1 MTATLRETK
10 AKLSKMVKLA
20 SQGEEVVITVHG
32 KQMAKLVGLPKRA
45 KNLDKKKRIARL
57 ATLRRK
63 YRRRRRT
70 MPSQANHEQDR
81 GGRLCVVVVRA
92 TSGAVKAHG
101 PEPVPIGF

>member
-45 KNLDKKKRIARL
+45 KKLDKKRWLAKLAR
-57 ATLRRK
+57 LRRK
-63 YRRRRRT
+63 YSTGRVTMTAQEIQDEDRT
-70 MPSQANHEQDR
+70 DR
-81 GGRLCVVVVRA
+81 
-92 TSGAVKAHG
+92 
-101 PEPVPIGF
+101 F